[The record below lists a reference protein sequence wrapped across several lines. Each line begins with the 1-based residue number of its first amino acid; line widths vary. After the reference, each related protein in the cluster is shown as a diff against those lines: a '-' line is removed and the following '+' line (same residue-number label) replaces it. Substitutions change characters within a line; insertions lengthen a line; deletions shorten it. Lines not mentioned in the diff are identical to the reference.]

1 MLQHVL
7 LQYRLSMK
15 THFNMELQ
23 KLLVSEQMDKPEN
36 DLFFDCVLITF
47 KHMNLKASF
56 VN

>member
-1 MLQHVL
+1 
-7 LQYRLSMK
+7 MK